1 MAIAAPS
8 LRSLSCLL
16 LALVASPTLAV
27 RAQEPTPAA
36 GTELCGHKI
45 GLPSAGW
52 KASATKSGLAAP
64 WQTLAPIEHEG
75 GTRLEVAILPKQNAG
90 SFDAKSTVA
99 DVLADAPRKV
109 LSTYERPFPT
119 QHGAGRQFELSTKRG
134 DVESWLLAR
143 WTPLADGSL
152 LLVRVADD
160 CEGMEIERKS
170 MFARQALEEVR
181 IDDQPIEWKGGDEA
195 HLRTGALAIS
205 LQPPT
210 GWPELRLA
218 TFGGLIWAAP
228 EGQDEVIVSVYP
240 ETFTTTEDVASTV
253 EIALRYQGDRVRLLS
268 KGAVAGTPDC
278 YELVVAQSVRVEPD
292 WTRRL
297 LYARGKRIVSVFFKF
312 AVPQVGD
319 GPSEAQKKRMDD
331 LLASLRIEA
340 IENDG
345 GKKPAQPA
353 PQKKPEPQ
361 QKPAKPE
368 KPKKPAGAK

>member
-1 MAIAAPS
+1 MATDAPS
-8 LRSLSCLL
+8 LRSLSCSLL
-16 LALVASPTLAV
+16 LLIAGPNLAV

-36 GTELCGHKI
+36 GTELCGHKV
-45 GLPSAGW
+45 GLPSADW
-52 KASATKSGLAAP
+52 KASATKSGLTAP
-64 WQTLAPIEHEG
+64 WQTLGPIEHEG
-75 GTRLEVAILPKQNAG
+75 GTRLEVAILPKQSAG

-99 DVLADAPRKV
+99 DVLADASRKV
-109 LSTYERPFPT
+109 LSAYERPFAT
-119 QHGAGRQFELSTKRG
+119 QHGAGRQFELNTKRG

-152 LLVRVADD
+152 LLVRVTDD

-181 IDDQPIEWKGGDEA
+181 IDDQPIEWKGGEEGQ
-195 HLRTGALAIS
+195 LRTSAIAIT
-205 LQPPT
+205 LHPPT
-210 GWPELRLA
+210 GWRELRLA
-218 TFGGLIWAAP
+218 AYGGLIWAAP

-240 ETFTTTEDVASTV
+240 DTFTTTEDVRSTL

-268 KGAVAGTPDC
+268 QGAVAGTPDC

-312 AVPQVGD
+312 AVTQVGD

-331 LLASLRIEA
+331 LLASLRIES
-340 IENDG
+340 IENG
-345 GKKPAQPA
+345 GDKKPAQPEQ
-353 PQKKPEPQ
+353 QKKPEPPK
-361 QKPAKPE
+361 KPAKPE